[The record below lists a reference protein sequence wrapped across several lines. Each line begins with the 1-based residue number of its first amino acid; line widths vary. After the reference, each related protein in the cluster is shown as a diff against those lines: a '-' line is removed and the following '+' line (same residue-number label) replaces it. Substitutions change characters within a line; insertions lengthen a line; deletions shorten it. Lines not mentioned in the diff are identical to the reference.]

1 MFLQFLEPASRHP
14 SVGPATSG
22 LVLYQHGSDVDGVR
36 VQLVWEGGERERG
49 GEGERKGVGRE
60 GGVKTGKGGEGK
72 EGREGGGWYAVCDK
86 YVM

>member
-1 MFLQFLEPASRHP
+1 M
-14 SVGPATSG
+14 
-22 LVLYQHGSDVDGVR
+22 
-36 VQLVWEGGERERG
+36 
-49 GEGERKGVGRE
+49 GRE